1 LLVQALNLPTAETQ
15 PDEGR
20 QRASIASFEGAVTD
34 EADGGTTRKMRF
46 EKWKKEVDPHFK
58 TSSGYMFTSSAE
70 YHEWF
75 NTNCPSEIGWDGS
88 NRDTQ
93 QDTGWAFMVN
103 GKAYYPTN
111 RSGRN
116 YATCVDGFTYLYIGG
131 MRDDKKYYLNIT
143 KRTLPDFQQTWAGI
157 ILVPNITSTMRDNLL
172 EVQSIKE
179 ENGTMTIKLV
189 NEDTGKVLMVK
200 ASLARMQ

>member
-1 LLVQALNLPTAETQ
+1 VQALNLPTAERQ

-20 QRASIASFEGAVTD
+20 QRASITSFEGAVTE

-46 EKWKKEVDPHFK
+46 EKWKTEVDPHFK

-75 NTNCPSEIGWDGS
+75 NTNCPGEIGWDGS

-93 QDTGWAFMVN
+93 QHTGWAFMVN

-116 YATCVDGFTYLYIGG
+116 YATCADGVAYLYIGG
-131 MRDDKKYYLNIT
+131 MRNDKKYYLNIS
-143 KRTLPDFQQTWAGI
+143 KRTLPDFQQTWTGI
-157 ILVPNITSTMRDNLL
+157 ILIPNITSSMRDNLL

-179 ENGTMTIKLV
+179 ENSTMTIKTV
-189 NEDTGKVLMVK
+189 DEDTGHVLMVK
-200 ASLARMQ
+200 ARMR